1 MERTSSPII
10 PLLLFWRKASASSIK
25 RRTLQGSMVQR
36 KHKIINEM
44 MHYHPYSTFLTSSAT
59 PTPCLPSDYINH
71 YLSLLTL
78 IPPLPPLPHHPP
90 SSHQHHPSPH
100 YHITLPPHP
109 LLLVWAQ
116 SNTLCMAVTPSF
128 PIGTTSP
135 PVIMA
140 YSKPEWRAKLC
151 RQWKTYKLL

>member
-59 PTPCLPSDYINH
+59 PTPCLPSDFINH
-71 YLSLLTL
+71 YLSLFTL
-78 IPPLPPLPHHPP
+78 IPPL
-90 SSHQHHPSPH
+90 PH
-100 YHITLPPHP
+100 YHITLPPHTHTTP
-109 LLLVWAQ
+109 LL
-116 SNTLCMAVTPSF
+116 T
-128 PIGTTSP
+128 TTSP
-135 PVIMA
+135 FLLTLSYWSGPSQTLCVWQ
-140 YSKPEWRAKLC
+140 SLPPFPLEPHHLQSLWRTPNLSGEPSSAGSGRAC
-151 RQWKTYKLL
+151 M